1 MNYVSKNEI
10 FRDFWGGPG
19 IILSN
24 VDNNAMICFLITGR
38 NDSISS
44 SSENNQEKS
53 EGPGRNQTN
62 HENVL
67 DMETKNNISITKS
80 SLTRKKDSILSAL
93 PICRDIPSRIHVE
106 VW

>member
-1 MNYVSKNEI
+1 
-10 FRDFWGGPG
+10 
-19 IILSN
+19 
-24 VDNNAMICFLITGR
+24 MICFLITGR